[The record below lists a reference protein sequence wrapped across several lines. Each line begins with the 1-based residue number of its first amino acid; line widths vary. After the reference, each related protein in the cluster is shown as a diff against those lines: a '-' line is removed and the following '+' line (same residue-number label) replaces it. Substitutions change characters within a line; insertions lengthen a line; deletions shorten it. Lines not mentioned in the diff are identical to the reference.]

1 MKLIK
6 FFEKKYFYSIFEW
19 ILIGCLIS
27 ALALSISGCEVN
39 AKDKIAP
46 KLIKT
51 NLSEN
56 KTMSTAA
63 SIVLIFSEA
72 LDKKYIKNNVFLK
85 DAKGEKIPQD
95 KYFIHYDNINKI
107 SIGLLDKKLLA
118 TNANYEIE
126 VGTLQDLTGNKLANP
141 TSIRFKLIDD
151 IRPKLLGYDLHYG
164 YKHKASEPLI
174 FEFTEELDP
183 KSLDFISITN
193 NFKNIKLNKNQYSI
207 KFDPDNRNK
216 IVVELKDKNLINTTN
231 NLILTFGS
239 LFPKDKNKDIK
250 DLNGNRLEM
259 KPYRHKNFYFLESL
273 KPYIIKTNLNANDQL
288 NSKNTLELVFNEKLN
303 PNYINQ
309 DTIILKNGAD
319 IINKNKYKIIYD
331 NNNVKKPT
339 SIFINFLD
347 NDLKNSNKTYTLEFN
362 GLRDVSGN
370 NWNPDKDTIGNTT
383 EQAPLTIKFID
394 TLAPKFASSNIFNGY
409 LLEDAN
415 TIAIKF
421 NEPITDA
428 SKNEVTLNQGSSPI
442 TTTNSLSED
451 KKTIFIK
458 PITNLTKGISYNLSL
473 TSAISD
479 LSGNKLAQTQKINFQ
494 LLAKDKVVFVKAD
507 ANANAN
513 GASWAEAKSLKT
525 ALSEFNTSI
534 ANNKKIFLLAG
545 GIYKTPDAQT
555 YFELKDE
562 MQIYGGF
569 DPNNMQKARDLTT
582 TIIDGNFDEAQKLTS
597 QQLFVGKN
605 LSNASVLDG
614 LVLQNAKNTQR
625 TNKGGAIYLQNSSPK
640 LLNLTFNNN
649 VSMGEKTNYLNKYGV
664 YTGFIQYIYDGLSG
678 GGALN
683 LDNSSPLIQNS
694 NFNKNTSF
702 NYGGAI
708 ASYNNSAPEIIDC
721 FFGENTTYAMGGAI
735 YFENS
740 TASIDNTIFYRNNFS
755 DRFESIQSKK
765 TQLVKISANMGVG
778 GAISNQKSTTK
789 IKNSIFIENQTI
801 LYKSEHHKSAGGA
814 IYNSDSDILLQACSF
829 KRNKSITGGAVF
841 NVDSNPKIINSSF
854 LVNSVYMQNSTY
866 DNISKGGAI
875 FNSSSNPLIINS
887 SFVNNTAG
895 IGGAFY
901 NETKS
906 KPKIYN
912 SILWNNGG
920 FIDYKFGKHFI
931 QNDRVQIVYI
941 TNKNTI
947 NNIFS
952 DKSSSAELKN
962 SILNPLSLQEQG
974 LRIAPEISNSTQD
987 PLLSPFDYK
996 DNFVAPQK
1004 VTSKVNPAIN
1014 TGSNELYLEALK
1026 AIDPNFTSNA
1036 IPIDAKDQAGNLRSQ
1051 GAKIDIGAVEIE

>member
-51 NLSEN
+51 NLPEN

-63 SIVLIFSEA
+63 SIVLVFSEA
-72 LDKKYIKNNVFLK
+72 LDKKYIKNNIFLK
-85 DAKGEKIPQD
+85 DDKGEKIPQD
-95 KYFIHYDNINKI
+95 KYFIHYDNISKI

-118 TNANYEIE
+118 TNADYEIE

-141 TSIRFKLIDD
+141 TSIRFKLIDI

-164 YKHKASEPLI
+164 HKHKASEPLI

-183 KSLDFISITN
+183 KSLDHIYIN
-193 NFKNIKLNKNQYSI
+193 REIGYKNKALAKDQYSL
-207 KFDPDNRNK
+207 KFDLDDRNK
-216 IVVELKDKNLINTTN
+216 IIFKLLDKNLINTQN
-231 NLILTFGS
+231 NLSINFGS
-239 LFPKDKNKDIK
+239 SLPQDKNKDIK
-250 DLNGNRLEM
+250 DLNSNRLEM
-259 KPYRHKNFYFLESL
+259 KPYRFKNFLFLESL
-273 KPYIIKTNLNANDQL
+273 KPFILKTNLNTNNQL

-303 PNYINQ
+303 HNHINQ

-362 GLRDVSGN
+362 GLQDFAGN
-370 NWNPDKDTIGNTT
+370 AT

-394 TLAPKFASSNIFNGY
+394 TLAPKFASSNIFNRY
-409 LLEDAN
+409 LLEDTN

-458 PITNLTKGISYNLSL
+458 PNTNLTKGISYNLSL

-625 TNKGGAIYLQNSSPK
+625 TNKGGAIYLQNSNPK

-649 VSMGEKTNYLNKYGV
+649 VSMGIKAAYLDPKFGSN
-664 YTGFIQYIYDGLSG
+664 TGFTQFAFDGLSG

-708 ASYNNSAPEIIDC
+708 ASYNNSKPKIIDC

-740 TASIDNTIFYRNNFS
+740 TASIDNTVFYRNKYSNTLPKS
-755 DRFESIQSKK
+755 EIA
-765 TQLVKISANMGVG
+765 LHLEYYYGAG

-789 IKNSIFIENQTI
+789 IKNSIFIENQTS
-801 LYKSEHHKSAGGA
+801 LYASGSNKSAGGA

-841 NVDSNPKIINSSF
+841 NTNSSLKIINSSF
-854 LVNSVYMQNSTY
+854 LTNSVYMQNLTSRLGT
-866 DNISKGGAI
+866 ISKGGAI

-895 IGGAFY
+895 IGGAIY
-901 NETKS
+901 NEIKS

-920 FIDYKFGKHFI
+920 FIDYKFGLDFI
-931 QNDRVQIVYI
+931 QNDRVQFVYI

-1051 GAKIDIGAVEIE
+1051 GTKIDIGAVEIE